1 MEDALYLAVSGNADI
16 NTTDGMCT
24 AAMMLHA
31 VLLWTYTSLYSAVGV
46 CTAFHTSARVHAA
59 LFTAVVVGVIL
70 PFYCSWCGRYAAFS
84 LLLVYVLPFTL
95 LLG

>member
-1 MEDALYLAVSGNADI
+1 MEDALYLAVTGNADI

-31 VLLWTYTSLYSAVGV
+31 VLLWTYTSLYSAVRV
-46 CTAFHTSARVHAA
+46 CTAFHAA
-59 LFTAVVVGVIL
+59 VGVD
-70 PFYCSWCGRYAAFS
+70 AAFL
-84 LLLVYVLPFTL
+84 LLLVYVLTFTL